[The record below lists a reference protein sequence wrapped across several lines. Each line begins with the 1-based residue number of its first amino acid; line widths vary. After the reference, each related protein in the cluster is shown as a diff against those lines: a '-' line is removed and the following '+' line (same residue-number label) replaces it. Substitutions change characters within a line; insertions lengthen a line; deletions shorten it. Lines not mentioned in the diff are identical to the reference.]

1 MIRTKAIALGVCLAV
16 LVLAVSASAAAPMV
30 VFVSIVPQKYF
41 VEQIGGDQVDVQ
53 VMVAPGASPHT
64 YEPKPQ
70 QMAALSRAR
79 LYFAIGV
86 PFEEAW
92 LEKLAAANPG
102 MRVVHT
108 DHGIEKLPMTAG
120 HHHGH
125 GDADHDPGG
134 YDPHIWLSPPL
145 VKQQAQ
151 AISAALAQSD
161 PVNRASYAARHADF
175 TSRLDHLHAE
185 LKALFSDKQGA
196 RFMVFHPSWG
206 YLADTYGLEQVA
218 IEVEGKKPKP
228 AQIQA
233 LIEQART
240 SGITVIFAQPQFSAK
255 SARLI
260 AKEIGGEVIMA
271 DPLAADWMTNL
282 RQLAHQLQR
291 ALR

>member
-1 MIRTKAIALGVCLAV
+1 
-16 LVLAVSASAAAPMV
+16 
-30 VFVSIVPQKYF
+30 
-41 VEQIGGDQVDVQ
+41 
-53 VMVAPGASPHT
+53 
-64 YEPKPQ
+64 
-70 QMAALSRAR
+70 
-79 LYFAIGV
+79 
-86 PFEEAW
+86 
-92 LEKLAAANPG
+92 
-102 MRVVHT
+102 MRVIHT
-108 DHGIEKLPMTAG
+108 DDGIEKLPMTPG

-125 GDADHDPGG
+125 SEANHIQGG
-134 YDPHIWLSPPL
+134 YDPHTWLSPPL
-145 VKQQAQ
+145 VKQQAE
-151 AISAALAQSD
+151 AISAALAESD
-161 PVNRASYAARHADF
+161 PVNQASYAARRADF
-175 TSRLDHLHAE
+175 TSRLDRLHAE

-228 AQIQA
+228 SQIQA